1 MVSEISEFERRLIPI
16 LPLLSAV
23 WLLMLAGIL
32 LAPIQAYVARKAAR
46 ANGLEISLCFGAA
59 YSIAFFLPWFYL
71 MAQIQGKR
79 IPFRITFLLYAT
91 LYFVWIFVIGLYIF
105 WAFNAIE
112 YNYAYEERR
121 ADGEGAGMRTTIAFV
136 AAIVACSVMLIYSL
150 LGLLFE
156 RFSSFGEGGNKIKQ
170 MLVPTSRDALPYAV
184 GALWIPLLFSTGF
197 FDYMTALAIV
207 FAAWRLL
214 CRHGGERRVVSAEQR
229 ARVPDW
235 REALPFAFFA
245 YWILM
250 FPVMWGIFAGIAPQ

>member
-1 MVSEISEFERRLIPI
+1 METSSIDTLWDLVFMFIFVALIGYLTTPLPAYISYR
-16 LPLLSAV
+16 
-23 WLLMLAGIL
+23 
-32 LAPIQAYVARKAAR
+32 VARSKGMR
-46 ANGLEISLCFGAA
+46 ISFCIGAA
-59 YSIAFFLPWFYL
+59 YWGALFVPWFYL
-71 MAQIQGKR
+71 LA
-79 IPFRITFLLYAT
+79 RITGDQIPRRVPVALYAA
-91 LYFVWIFVIGLYIF
+91 LYILWVGMIGLYVF

-150 LGLLFE
+150 LGLIFE

-170 MLVPTSRDALPYAV
+170 MLVPTSRGALPYAV

-207 FAAWRLL
+207 FAAWRIF
-214 CRHGGERRVVSAEQR
+214 CRHGGERRAVSAEQR
-229 ARVPDW
+229 APVPDW

-245 YWILM
+245 YWVLM
-250 FPVMWGIFAGIAPQ
+250 FPVMWGIFYGIASP